1 MVGDHLE
8 FDVAGPQR
16 LGLRGAWL
24 DRPGMGVPAGAGV
37 RPDRIMRDLDQMIS
51 MLAGRGE
58 S

>member
-8 FDVAGPQR
+8 FDVAGPQQ

-24 DRPGMGVPAGAGV
+24 DRPGTGVPAGVTV
-37 RPDRIMRDLDQMIS
+37 RPDRILRSLDEMTA
-51 MLAGRGE
+51 MLSARME